1 MKDKF
6 TLPNILFGIFAIIII
21 GLGIRK
27 FLQNHEEIDRWDAEN
42 ERRILEM
49 KAFYEEFE
57 KNSSVR

>member
-1 MKDKF
+1 
-6 TLPNILFGIFAIIII
+6 
-21 GLGIRK
+21 GLGVRK

-49 KAFYEEFE
+49 KAFYKEFE